1 MFKYNKESNKEY
13 IDRDELEKT
22 YRYQEKIF
30 NAKLA
35 EQQAKINE
43 LIDYLSSGLGEN
55 SDRLKTNE
63 RTQNLEKHLY
73 TTNLETNLQN
83 SVDVLKQE
91 IENQK
96 IAFNEE
102 IDNLNDIQVKSY
114 NKYYRFLENNEN
126 KISNLQETI
135 NKELFEIKQNYL
147 MKNIDL
153 SIDEKLEEEKK
164 LCNKRKLFSP
174 ICEYYDG
181 CDKYLRKVIKGS
193 IDMTNSKNFLKK
205 EDFITYI
212 YNVNNSNCNNDLN
225 DYINPEISNNIII
238 NNNINKKNY
247 NNNLINSD
255 KKIDKII
262 DNKNENEQIEI
273 DINMKSGGCDY
284 MNIPGE
290 QFMDYYYCQI
300 PENNLISKFTLL
312 NNIYFENYLKFQE
325 NKKRQNNKNNDNQN
339 NKEEKILQIREGDW
353 LCSFCYNLNFSFRV
367 FCNRCKA
374 PKM

>member
-1 MFKYNKESNKEY
+1 M
-13 IDRDELEKT
+13 
-22 YRYQEKIF
+22 EKIE
-30 NAKLA
+30 NGEKILLNTRKIESMQPQSIKPKKKKKKVKKKKEKKCAGLKELL
-35 EQQAKINE
+35 EEINE
-43 LIDYLSSGLGEN
+43 EKKKKHQESQKQSSPNKNEFKKKDLIKDYINNNINKSSSSSSSTTVGTLSPEDLNEFQKLNFVKN
-55 SDRLKTNE
+55 SK
-63 RTQNLEKHLY
+63 
-73 TTNLETNLQN
+73 
-83 SVDVLKQE
+83 
-91 IENQK
+91 IEN
-96 IAFNEE
+96 
-102 IDNLNDIQVKSY
+102 
-114 NKYYRFLENNEN
+114 
-126 KISNLQETI
+126 
-135 NKELFEIKQNYL
+135 FEIKQNYL

-181 CDKYLRKVIKGS
+181 CDKNIREVIKGS

-212 YNVNNSNCNNDLN
+212 YNVNNNNCCNNDLN

-247 NNNLINSD
+247 NNILINSD
-255 KKIDKII
+255 NII

-273 DINMKSGGCDY
+273 DINMSNGECDY

-325 NKKRQNNKNNDNQN
+325 NKKRQNDENNKNENNDNQN
-339 NKEEKILQIREGDW
+339 NKKEKILQMREGDW
-353 LCSFCYNLNFSFRV
+353 LCNYCYNLNFSFRV

-374 PKM
+374 PKPQI